1 MFGVTKHGVL
11 NGRLAGGLRAGQTA
25 WRPCRGR
32 HRNRST
38 TQNWGYIAGEVPDW
52 RQLAHRRQEE
62 LTAAGLQMRLDH
74 RAVRLDP
81 G

>member
-1 MFGVTKHGVL
+1 VAATPAWKPGLTALQCDAGVEATLLVADRYPNFSVCGIPYH
-11 NGRLAGGLRAGQTA
+11 
-25 WRPCRGR
+25 
-32 HRNRST
+32 
-38 TQNWGYIAGEVPDW
+38 IAGEVPDW

-81 G
+81 F